1 MSIIKVLVLM
11 AVMIIM
17 FDLVLHLSTT
27 YNIFSYSPFN
37 CHHHHFGFTSER
49 ALFVY
54 FVFSPHLK
62 HPQTSCPGDPCQDD
76 IFLSGQPNYSS
87 ATLSHKDVPPDSL
100 MKVGVQEINED
111 ISLNLFYSF

>member
-1 MSIIKVLVLM
+1 VNISDTALIELWGHCLIADRRSKSKGYPGKSKVPHDWREQVLRHIE
-11 AVMIIM
+11 AKK
-17 FDLVLHLSTT
+17 L
-27 YNIFSYSPFN
+27 
-37 CHHHHFGFTSER
+37 E
-49 ALFVY
+49 
-54 FVFSPHLK
+54 K

-76 IFLSGQPNYSS
+76 IFISGQPNYSS